1 MVSAVILGGARTPI
15 GRMSGGLAAMTAPQL
30 GGHAVRAALDRS
42 GVSADEVDM
51 VLLGNVVQA
60 GVGPNPARQAAVAGG
75 LPLSVPATTI
85 NSLCLSGLTALA
97 MADLYIRC
105 GVADV
110 VVVGG
115 MESMTGAPHLLS
127 GVRRGIAF
135 GSGELTDSLE
145 RDALVCAF
153 DQMPM
158 GAATDRYQRA
168 ANIHREEQDRWAA
181 RSHQRAAAAQR
192 SGALAEEI
200 APILVTDRRGDH
212 LVEFDEGVRPQTT
225 ADSLARLPPAF
236 GPDGTITA
244 GSASQ
249 LSDGAC
255 ALVVCSR
262 QRAVDSGR
270 GWIAEI
276 IGSAMTSGPDTSL
289 LSQPGKAA
297 TAALKS
303 AGLAAA
309 DIDLF
314 EVNEAFAGVA
324 LQAIRELQVDPE
336 RVNVNGG
343 AIALGHPVG
352 MSGARLALSLALE
365 LGRRG
370 GGTGVASI
378 CGGGGQGQAAV
389 LRVGAAV

>member
-1 MVSAVILGGARTPI
+1 
-15 GRMSGGLAAMTAPQL
+15 MSGGLAAMTAPQL

-85 NSLCLSGLTALA
+85 NSLCLSGLTTLA
-97 MADLYIRC
+97 MAELYIRC

-153 DQMPM
+153 DQMAM
-158 GAATDRYQRA
+158 GAATDRYQRS

-181 RSHQRAAAAQR
+181 RSHELAAAARR

-225 ADSLARLPPAF
+225 ADSLAGLPPAF

>member
-85 NSLCLSGLTALA
+85 NSLCLSGLTTLA
-97 MADLYIRC
+97 MAELYIRC

-153 DQMPM
+153 DQMAM
-158 GAATDRYQRA
+158 GAATDRYQRS

-181 RSHQRAAAAQR
+181 RSHERAAAAQR

-225 ADSLARLPPAF
+225 ADSLAGLPPAF

>member
-153 DQMPM
+153 DQMAM

-181 RSHQRAAAAQR
+181 RSHERAAAAQR

-225 ADSLARLPPAF
+225 ADSLAGLPPAF

-276 IGSAMTSGPDTSL
+276 ISSAMTSGPDTSL